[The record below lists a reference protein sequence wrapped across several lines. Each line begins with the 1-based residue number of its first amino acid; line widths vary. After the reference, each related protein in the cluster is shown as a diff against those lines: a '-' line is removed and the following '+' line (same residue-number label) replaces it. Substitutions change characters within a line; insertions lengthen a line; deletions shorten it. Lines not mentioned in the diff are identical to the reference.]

1 MKILAFLFAA
11 MIVLAANNGHAGDK
25 DSVKFGLNYP
35 ATGPYSVQGLDQLR
49 GAELAVEEINSTGG
63 LLGKPVELVLMDTK
77 SKPRL
82 AVQNV
87 VELVEKRK
95 VKMIFGGASSGVAVA
110 VGNIC
115 QERGVVFMATI
126 TASNAT
132 TREDGHRHTFRVCY
146 NAWMGA
152 KALSTYLNKQYK
164 GKKFFY
170 IVSNYTW
177 GWSSEDSIRKFTETE
192 DRTVHKRVLT
202 KLGADESEFKKAVL
216 LAKMV
221 KPDVLVLVLFG
232 KDMSTAIRLATE
244 YGLKEKSQIVVPIL
258 ELGLAEGA
266 GPEVMEN
273 VIGTADWN
281 WKVPYKYNYSQGIH
295 FIERFTK
302 RFRRYPC
309 WGAATAYTNVIEYSN
324 AVRRANSFAGKKV
337 IRALE
342 DHTFSLLKDE
352 QLWRSFDHQNVQTVY
367 VIKCNTAKQVR
378 QDKYKLDYFQI
389 LERFPGKDVVQTQAE
404 WERARRD
411 VGRAINLE
419 RLSGEKW

>member
-1 MKILAFLFAA
+1 MKILALLFAA
-11 MIVLAANNGHAGDK
+11 IISIAANNAHASEK

-49 GAELAVEEINSTGG
+49 GAELAVEEINAAGG
-63 LLGKPVELVLMDTK
+63 LLGKPIELVLMDTK
-77 SKPRL
+77 SQPRL

-87 VELVEKRK
+87 VELVEKQH

-115 QERGVVFMATI
+115 QDRGVVFMATI

-177 GWSSEDSIRKFTETE
+177 GWSSEDSIRKFTDTE

-202 KLGADESEFKKAVL
+202 KLGADESEFKKALL

-244 YGLKEKSQIVVPIL
+244 HGLKEKSQLVVPIL
-258 ELGLAEGA
+258 ELGLAEGG

-281 WKVPYKYNYSQGIH
+281 WKVPYTYNYEPGIQ

-302 RFRRYPC
+302 KYQRYPC
-309 WGAATAYTNVIEYSN
+309 WGAATAYTNIMEYSN
-324 AVRRANSFAGKKV
+324 AVRRANSFEAKKV
-337 IRALE
+337 IIALE
-342 DHTFSLLKDE
+342 DHNFSLLKDE
-352 QLWRSFDHQNVQTVY
+352 QVWRSFDHQNVQSVY
-367 VIKCNTAKQVR
+367 VIKCNTAKQVM
-378 QDKYKLDYFQI
+378 QDKFKLDYFQI
-389 LERFPGKDVVQTQAE
+389 LEQFSGKDVVQTQSE
-404 WERARRD
+404 WERARKD
-411 VGRAINLE
+411 VGREIFLE
-419 RLSGEKW
+419 RLPNE

>member
-1 MKILAFLFAA
+1 MKILALLFAA
-11 MIVLAANNGHAGDK
+11 IISMAAYNAYASEE

-77 SKPRL
+77 SQPRI

-87 VELVEKRK
+87 IELVEKK
-95 VKMIFGGASSGVAVA
+95 NVKMIFGGSSSGVAVA

-115 QERGVVFMATI
+115 QERGIVFMATI

-152 KALSTYLNKQYK
+152 KALSRYLNKQYK

-177 GWSSEDSIRKFTETE
+177 GWSSEDSIRKFTDTE
-192 DRTVHKRVLT
+192 DRAVHKRVLT
-202 KLGADESEFKKAVL
+202 KLGADESEFKKAVI

-281 WKVPYKYNYSQGIH
+281 WRVPYTYKHEKGIQ
-295 FIERFTK
+295 FIEKFTK
-302 RFRRYPC
+302 RFGRYPC
-309 WGAATAYTNVIEYSN
+309 WGAATAYTNAIEYSN
-324 AVRRANSFAGKKV
+324 AVRRANSFDANKV
-337 IRALE
+337 IYALE
-342 DHTFSLLKDE
+342 GHKFSLLKDE
-352 QLWRSFDHQNVQTVY
+352 QEWRSFDHQNVQTVY
-367 VIKCNTAKQVR
+367 VIQCNTAKKIR
-378 QDKYKLDYFQI
+378 EDKLKLDYFQI

-404 WERARRD
+404 WERARRE
-411 VGRAINLE
+411 VGRDIIFE
-419 RLSGEKW
+419 RFPGEKY

>member
-1 MKILAFLFAA
+1 MKILALLSAA
-11 MIVLAANNGHAGDK
+11 MILLAANTLHASEI

-49 GAELAVEEINSTGG
+49 GAELAVEEINSNGG
-63 LLGKPVELVLMDTK
+63 LLGKHVELVHMDTK
-77 SKPRL
+77 SQPSL

-87 VELVEKRK
+87 IELVKK
-95 VKMIFGGASSGVAVA
+95 KNVKMIFGGASSGVAVA

-115 QERGVVFMATI
+115 QESGVVFMATI

-152 KALSTYLNKQYK
+152 KALSSYLNKQYK

-177 GWSSEDSIRKFTETE
+177 GWSSEDSIRKFTKTE
-192 DRTVHKRVLT
+192 DKTFHKRVLT
-202 KLGADESEFKKAVL
+202 KLGANESEFKKAVL

-244 YGLKEKSQIVVPIL
+244 NGLKKRSQIVVPIL
-258 ELGLAEGA
+258 ELGLAEGS

-281 WKVPYKYNYSQGIH
+281 WKVPYKYNYEQGVQ

-302 RFRRYPC
+302 KFGRYPC
-309 WGAATAYTNVIEYSN
+309 WGAATAYTNLIEYTN
-324 AVRRANSFAGKKV
+324 AVRRANSFAAKKV
-337 IRALE
+337 INALE

-352 QLWRSFDHQNVQTVY
+352 QMWRSFDHQNVQTVY
-367 VIKCNTAKQVR
+367 VIKCNTAKKVR
-378 QDKYKLDYFQI
+378 QDKFKLDYFHI
-389 LERFPGKDVVQTQAE
+389 LEQFSGKDVVQTRSE
-404 WERARRD
+404 WERARRE
-411 VGRAINLE
+411 VGRDIMLE
-419 RLSGEKW
+419 RFPGEKW

>member
-1 MKILAFLFAA
+1 MKILALLFAA
-11 MIVLAANNGHAGDK
+11 IISIAANNAHANEE

-49 GAELAVEEINSTGG
+49 GAELAIEEINAAGG
-63 LLGKPVELVLMDTK
+63 LLGKPIELVLMDTQ
-77 SKPRL
+77 SQPRL

-87 VELVEKRK
+87 IELVEKQH

-115 QERGVVFMATI
+115 QDRGVVFMATI

-202 KLGADESEFKKAVL
+202 KLGADESEFKKAL
-216 LAKMV
+216 LLSKMV

-258 ELGLAEGA
+258 ELGLAEGG

-281 WKVPYKYNYSQGIH
+281 WKVPYTYNYEQGIH

-302 RFRRYPC
+302 KYQRYPC
-309 WGAATAYTNVIEYSN
+309 WGAATAYTNIMEYSN
-324 AVRRANSFAGKKV
+324 AVRRANSFEAKNV
-337 IRALE
+337 IIALE
-342 DHTFSLLKDE
+342 DHNFSLLKDE
-352 QLWRSFDHQNVQTVY
+352 QVWRAFDHQNVQSVY

-378 QDKYKLDYFQI
+378 QDKFNLDYFQI
-389 LERFPGKDVVQTQAE
+389 LEQFPGKDVVQTQSE
-404 WERARRD
+404 WERARKD
-411 VGRAINLE
+411 VGREIYLE
-419 RLSGEKW
+419 QLPNE